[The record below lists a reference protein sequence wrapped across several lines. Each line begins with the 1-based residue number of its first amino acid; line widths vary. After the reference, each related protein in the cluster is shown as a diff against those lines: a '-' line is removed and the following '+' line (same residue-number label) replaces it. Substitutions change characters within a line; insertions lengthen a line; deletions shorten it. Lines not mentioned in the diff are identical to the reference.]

1 MTSDRGKGIFIGWA
15 VKDITPDRPVN
26 LYGQFHQRISERVH
40 DPVTITTLAMSTEQD
55 HAVMVSCDICT
66 INSDILE
73 RCRDAIGRKTPGL
86 DVSKVILNATHT
98 HTAPSIREGVYPPEP
113 EGVMTASEY
122 AGFFIRAVAEAV
134 DMAWKRRK
142 KGGVSWA
149 YGHAVVGHN
158 RRTSYF
164 DTPGRRQGGERS
176 SGRIIDGSSIMY
188 GRTDDPDFSHM
199 EGYEDHGVEILFTWD
214 AKKRLTGMIINLAC
228 PSQETEMATYI
239 SADFWHDIREE
250 VRKRCGRKLF
260 ILPQCSAAG
269 DQSPHLLLYRKAEE
283 RMLKLRG
290 MTMRQEIGRR
300 VAGTVEDVLPYAGK
314 EIHGNPPLS
323 HTVKTVQLK
332 KRLVTDE
339 EVEIVRKDLEDLEKW
354 VPANDGE
361 KSTRFMSMNRCR
373 KVLEK
378 YAEQKDRPLSEE
390 EIHIIRLGDVAF
402 ATNRFELFLDYGL
415 RIKARSPFLQ
425 TFIVQLAAGGR
436 DTGTYLPTEKAV
448 AGKGYSANIYDNEV
462 GPEGGRKLVEETV
475 RALAELMGGDRG
487 R

>member
-15 VKDITPDRPVN
+15 CKDITPDRPVN

-40 DPVTITTLAMSTEQD
+40 DPVTITALAMSTEQD

-199 EGYEDHGVEILFTWD
+199 EGYEDHGMEMLFTWD

-250 VRKRCGRKLF
+250 GRKRCGRKLF
-260 ILPQCSAAG
+260 ILPVQRSRRPVPPSPAVQEGGRTHAQIARNDDAAG
-269 DQSPHLLLYRKAEE
+269 DRTQ
-283 RMLKLRG
+283 
-290 MTMRQEIGRR
+290 
-300 VAGTVEDVLPYAGK
+300 
-314 EIHGNPPLS
+314 
-323 HTVKTVQLK
+323 
-332 KRLVTDE
+332 
-339 EVEIVRKDLEDLEKW
+339 
-354 VPANDGE
+354 
-361 KSTRFMSMNRCR
+361 
-373 KVLEK
+373 
-378 YAEQKDRPLSEE
+378 
-390 EIHIIRLGDVAF
+390 
-402 ATNRFELFLDYGL
+402 
-415 RIKARSPFLQ
+415 
-425 TFIVQLAAGGR
+425 GGR
-436 DTGTYLPTEKAV
+436 D
-448 AGKGYSANIYDNEV
+448 
-462 GPEGGRKLVEETV
+462 GGRCS
-475 RALAELMGGDRG
+475 ALCRKGDSWQSDLKPYGKDRSA
-487 R
+487 